1 MKKRFLS
8 SAILLSLSLPVFAAD
23 GDIHQVTILGT
34 SDLHGHF
41 MAWDYAAD
49 KLNTR
54 GSLSQIATKVSEIRQ
69 ERFIHK
75 DDSTNKEQSIH
86 TEKSNIIL
94 VDAGDTI
101 QGNFVETFKDEP
113 VDPMMLGF
121 NHMKYDVWVLGNHE
135 FDFGLK
141 TLDRA
146 VSQFKGHSLGGNI
159 KRKDGN
165 PFLPGYTILER
176 NGIKIGVIGMDTPMT
191 EVFAKGTNR
200 LEGVTFTNPT
210 LEVKKVI
217 QEIDDKVDAIVL
229 VAHMG
234 IENENDIAN
243 TGVTDIANA
252 NPELD
257 AIVAG
262 HMHTRIDKAV
272 VNGVIITEPDKY
284 GRALSRIDLQFEE
297 RNGKFTLV
305 NKDSF
310 TYKIQGI
317 KSDESM
323 DELYQPYHKRLRE
336 MANRPVAQLTGV
348 DLVPENE
355 IRGIPQVHVQDTGIS
370 ALFQEASFFY
380 APKANVIALQIDND
394 KAELD
399 VGPIKAKDIAYNY
412 QYAGGEITVYKMT
425 GKELKTYMEWSA
437 DYFNSVKPGD
447 VTYSF
452 NPTRRASKYSTN
464 DFFAGVTY
472 TIDLT
477 QPTGQRI
484 TNLAFADGTPVTD
497 KTEIRIGMNS
507 YRMGHLTKKGGVLE
521 GASFPILFDTE
532 AEYGEEAGTIRNL
545 TIRYLTEEKNG
556 VYEGKPLQRWKL
568 YGLDSRYNK
577 QREIVK
583 ALINSEKIS
592 VPASENG
599 RYTNIASI
607 NVKELL
613 FETIEAKE
621 AAITTRKNKLAQASE
636 YESKQIKRELT
647 LIEALN

>member
-1 MKKRFLS
+1 MKKTLLS
-8 SAILLSLSLPVFAAD
+8 SAIFLSLSFPALAAD

-41 MAWDYAAD
+41 MPWDYAAD
-49 KLNTR
+49 KLNMR
-54 GSLSQIATKVSEIRQ
+54 GSLSQIATKVKEIR
-69 ERFIHK
+69 
-75 DDSTNKEQSIH
+75 TEQPN
-86 TEKSNIIL
+86 TIL

-121 NHMKYDVWVLGNHE
+121 NEMKYDVWVLGNHE
-135 FDFGLK
+135 FDFGLGVLNRSLK
-141 TLDRA
+141 
-146 VSQFKGHSLGGNI
+146 QFKGQSLGGNI
-159 KRKDGN
+159 KRPDGN
-165 PFLPGYTILER
+165 PFLPGYTVIER
-176 NGIKIGVIGMDTPMT
+176 GGIKIGVIGMDTPMT
-191 EVFAKGTNR
+191 QVFAEGTNR

-217 QEIDDKVDAIVL
+217 EQIDDKVDAIVL

-234 IENENDIAN
+234 VDNENDIAN

-284 GRALSRIDLQFEE
+284 GRALSRVDLQFEE
-297 RNGKFTLV
+297 RDGQFTLV

-310 TYKIQGI
+310 TYKIKGI
-317 KSDESM
+317 DSDEEM
-323 DELYQPYHKRLRE
+323 EALYQPYHKRLRE
-336 MANRPVAQLTGV
+336 MANREVAELTGV

-355 IRGIPQVHVQDTGIS
+355 IRGIPQVHIQDTGIS
-370 ALFQEASFFY
+370 ALFQEASFHY

-394 KAELD
+394 NAELD

-412 QYAGGEITVYKMT
+412 QYAGGEITVYQMT

-437 DYFNSVKPGD
+437 GYFNSVKPGD

-452 NPTRRASKYSTN
+452 DPERRASKYSTN

-472 TIDLT
+472 KIDLT
-477 QPTGQRI
+477 KPKGERI
-484 TNLAFADGTPVTD
+484 TDLKFSDGSAVTD
-497 KTEIRIGMNS
+497 KSDVRIGMNS

-521 GASFPILFDTE
+521 GRSFPVLFDTE
-532 AEYGEEAGTIRNL
+532 AEYGEEQGTIRNL
-545 TIRYLTEEKNG
+545 TIRYLTEQKQG
-556 VYEGKPLQRWKL
+556 TYEGKPQQRWQL
-568 YGLDSRYNK
+568 VGLDDSYNE

-583 ALINSEKIS
+583 TLINSGEIS
-592 VPASENG
+592 VPSSEDG

-607 NVKELL
+607 NVKDWL
-613 FETIEAKE
+613 FTSAKE
-621 AAITTRKNKLAQASE
+621 QQNALALREAQLVDASE
-636 YESKQIKRELT
+636 GEKHKLEREIALIK
-647 LIEALN
+647 ALN